1 MTLEIEAG
9 ASQSQYSTKRCTLP
23 TSHFTSRSENL
34 LLNRARLSGH
44 RNYGGNVIDMTQ
56 LRKLEEQVA
65 AWPHVSVH
73 PHRFGGREFRFGNAE
88 LGHVHLGGT
97 VDIPLPRAV
106 RDALLAEGLAEEH
119 RWIPNSGWT
128 TFQVRGERDLQHALW
143 LMRLSHLRYA
153 LKTASDARGMLEH
166 ESEELGL
173 SPHLRSL
180 LQQHLPT
187 QPERTTTDRLT
198 A

>member
-1 MTLEIEAG
+1 VIE
-9 ASQSQYSTKRCTLP
+9 
-23 TSHFTSRSENL
+23 
-34 LLNRARLSGH
+34 
-44 RNYGGNVIDMTQ
+44 MTQ

-65 AWPHVSVH
+65 AWPHVSVY

-97 VDIPLPRAV
+97 VDIPFPRAV
-106 RDALLAEGLAEEH
+106 RDALLADGLAEAH
-119 RWIPNSGWT
+119 RWVPNSGWT
-128 TFQVRGERDLQHALW
+128 TFQVGGEGDLQHALW
-143 LMRLSHLRYA
+143 LLRLSYLRYA
-153 LKTASDARGMLEH
+153 LKTAGDSRGMLEH

-173 SPHLRSL
+173 SLHLRSL

-187 QPERTTTDRLT
+187 RPECATADRLT

>member
-1 MTLEIEAG
+1 M
-9 ASQSQYSTKRCTLP
+9 
-23 TSHFTSRSENL
+23 
-34 LLNRARLSGH
+34 
-44 RNYGGNVIDMTQ
+44 IDMTQ

-73 PHRFGGREFRFGNAE
+73 PHRF
-88 LGHVHLGGT
+88 
-97 VDIPLPRAV
+97 
-106 RDALLAEGLAEEH
+106 ALLAQGLAEEH